1 MNVGVTYIL
10 GFYQANNLRWL
21 DKVYLLYFCVI
32 NFYSLSRGKFMKTVL
47 LILIG
52 KRKDTAVKVQ
62 QILTAW
68 GCNIKTRL
76 GIHDGVLEN
85 CSDSGLLILELVGK
99 PEDNKEIARKVAL
112 IPGVSSQL
120 VDLEVSEEK

>member
-1 MNVGVTYIL
+1 
-10 GFYQANNLRWL
+10 
-21 DKVYLLYFCVI
+21 
-32 NFYSLSRGKFMKTVL
+32 MKTIL

-52 KRKDTAVKVQ
+52 KRKDAAVKVQ

-85 CSDSGLLILELVGK
+85 CSDTGLLILELVDK
-99 PEDNKEIARKVAL
+99 AEDNKEIARNVTL
-112 IPGVSSQL
+112 IQGVSSQL
-120 VDLEVSEEK
+120 VELENPKE

>member
-1 MNVGVTYIL
+1 MNCLFLCRQFKTI
-10 GFYQANNLRWL
+10 F
-21 DKVYLLYFCVI
+21 
-32 NFYSLSRGKFMKTVL
+32 RGKIMKTVL

-52 KRKDTAVKVQ
+52 KRKDAAVKVQ

-85 CSDSGLLILELVGK
+85 CSDTGLLILELVGK
-99 PEDNKEIARKVAL
+99 QKDNKEIARKVAL

-120 VDLEVSEEK
+120 VELNAPEEK

>member
-1 MNVGVTYIL
+1 
-10 GFYQANNLRWL
+10 
-21 DKVYLLYFCVI
+21 
-32 NFYSLSRGKFMKTVL
+32 MKTIL

-52 KRKDTAVKVQ
+52 KRKDAAVKVQ

-85 CSDSGLLILELVGK
+85 CSDTGLLILELVGK
-99 PEDNKEIARKVAL
+99 KEDNKEIARKVAL
-112 IPGVSSQL
+112 ITVCPRSLLSSHHLQNNWL
-120 VDLEVSEEK
+120 KKF

>member
-1 MNVGVTYIL
+1 
-10 GFYQANNLRWL
+10 
-21 DKVYLLYFCVI
+21 
-32 NFYSLSRGKFMKTVL
+32 MKTIL

-52 KRKDTAVKVQ
+52 KRKDSAVKVQ

-85 CSDSGLLILELVGK
+85 CSDTGLLILELVGK
-99 PEDNKEIARKVAL
+99 AEDNKEIARKVAL

-120 VDLEVSEEK
+120 VELNIPTGIPLVYELDQNLKPIRHYYLGDQDAIAKAAAAVANQGKVK

>member
-1 MNVGVTYIL
+1 
-10 GFYQANNLRWL
+10 
-21 DKVYLLYFCVI
+21 
-32 NFYSLSRGKFMKTVL
+32 MKTIL

-52 KRKDTAVKVQ
+52 KRKDAAVKVQ

-85 CSDSGLLILELVGK
+85 CSDTGLLILELVGK
-99 PEDNKEIARKVAL
+99 AEDNKEIARKVAL
-112 IPGVSSQL
+112 FPGVSSQL
-120 VDLEVSEEK
+120 VELEIPKE

>member
-10 GFYQANNLRWL
+10 RFYQPNNLRCL
-21 DKVYLLYFCVI
+21 DKVYLLYFCAI
-32 NFYSLSRGKFMKTVL
+32 NFYSLSRGKIMKTVL

-52 KRKDTAVKVQ
+52 KRKDAAVKVQ

-85 CSDSGLLILELVGK
+85 CSDTGLLILELVGK
-99 PEDNKEIARKVAL
+99 AEDNKEIARKVAL

-120 VDLEVSEEK
+120 VELENPKE

>member
-1 MNVGVTYIL
+1 
-10 GFYQANNLRWL
+10 
-21 DKVYLLYFCVI
+21 
-32 NFYSLSRGKFMKTVL
+32 MKTVL

-52 KRKDTAVKVQ
+52 KRKDSAVKVQ
-62 QILTAW
+62 QVLTAW

-76 GIHDGVLEN
+76 GIHDGVLDN
-85 CSDSGLLILELVGK
+85 CSDTGLLILELVGK

-120 VDLEVSEEK
+120 VELAVPAEMKS